1 MAVKLIFMKSPNK
14 IERYTIKTKVI
25 VALGM
30 ITIVSFCF
38 GFSVN
43 LKYNRDNIKNAKNSV
58 EIYSPLSVNQDLSV
72 KEKDALEFFNTYI
85 NRCIK
90 SLDQDSQRDVR
101 SIRSLLHKKVDKNG
115 KIVLNYKSTL
125 NEAEYLALKKL
136 KKCQKTTFSHMKPQD
151 IRYAKNALKKLTTEM
166 IVDVYTGVNLKY

>member
-1 MAVKLIFMKSPNK
+1 MKSANK
-14 IERYTIKTKVI
+14 IECYTIKTKVI
-25 VALGM
+25 IIIGV

-43 LKYNRDNIKNAKNSV
+43 LKFNRDNIKNAKNSV
-58 EIYSPLSVNQDLSV
+58 EIYSPLSVNQDLSM
-72 KEKDALEFFNTYI
+72 KEKDALGFFNTYM

-90 SLDQDSQRDVR
+90 SLDQDSQKDVR
-101 SIRSLLHKKVDKNG
+101 SIRSLLHEKVDKNG

-125 NEAEYLALKKL
+125 NEVEYLALKKL

-151 IRYAKNALKKLTTEM
+151 IRYAKNALRKLTTKM
-166 IVDVYTGVNLKY
+166 IVDVYTGVSLKY